1 VTDGQRDGHIAR
13 AHTRHIKAKHSPFEN
28 FFYQLHCVD
37 NVIYESALRKSSGH
51 KLDMYNY
58 SK

>member
-13 AHTRHIKAKHSPFEN
+13 AYTRHIKAKHSPFEN
-28 FFYQLHCVD
+28 FFINYTVD